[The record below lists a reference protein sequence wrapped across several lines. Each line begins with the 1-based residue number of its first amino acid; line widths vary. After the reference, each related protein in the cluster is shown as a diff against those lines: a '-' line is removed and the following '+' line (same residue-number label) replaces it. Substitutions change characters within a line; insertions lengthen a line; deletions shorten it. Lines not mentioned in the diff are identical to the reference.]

1 MKKTDLVAL
10 KKLLAE
16 LKKEATHMGL
26 PMARIRDVDDLQK
39 TIELVE
45 KNRG

>member
-10 KKLLAE
+10 KKLLAD
-16 LKKEATHMGL
+16 LKKEATQMGL
-26 PMARIRDVDDLQK
+26 PMARIRDVDELQK
-39 TIELVE
+39 TITLVE

>member
-1 MKKTDLVAL
+1 MKKTDLATL
-10 KKLLAE
+10 KKLLAD

-45 KNRG
+45 KKRG

>member
-1 MKKTDLVAL
+1 MKKTDLATL
-10 KKLLAE
+10 RKLLAD
-16 LKKEATHMGL
+16 LKKEATQMGL
-26 PMARIRDVDDLQK
+26 PMARIRDVEDLQK

>member
-1 MKKTDLVAL
+1 MKKTDLTTL
-10 KKLLAE
+10 RKLLAD
-16 LKKEATHMGL
+16 LKKEATQMGL

-45 KNRG
+45 KKRG